1 MRLLDKNPRI
11 VTEKRLE
18 MLKNSMATF
27 GDISGILHNVRTN
40 NIFGGNQRAK
50 ILGLKE
56 PTITK
61 TYDPPTELGTVSEG
75 FIEHQGERFF
85 FRRVDW
91 DESKEKMAILRA
103 NKSAGENNLPMVTEF
118 LLDLDSFKDID
129 LELTG
134 FELKDIEKLMTFES
148 FLEPKDKSELGEK
161 KVAMTN
167 CPSCGVL
174 L

>member
-148 FLEPKDKSELGEK
+148 FLEPKDKSEPDTK
-161 KVAMTN
+161 KQLSEAFK
-167 CPSCGVL
+167 
-174 L
+174 

>member
-18 MLKNSMATF
+18 MLKNSMSTF

-148 FLEPKDKSELGEK
+148 FLEPKDKSEPGEK

>member
-75 FIEHQGERFF
+75 FIEHQGEHFF
-85 FRRVDW
+85 FRRVDS
-91 DESKEKMAILRA
+91 DKKL
-103 NKSAGENNLPMVTEF
+103 TERSTKPYTKKQ
-118 LLDLDSFKDID
+118 LSEAFK
-129 LELTG
+129 
-134 FELKDIEKLMTFES
+134 
-148 FLEPKDKSELGEK
+148 
-161 KVAMTN
+161 
-167 CPSCGVL
+167 
-174 L
+174 